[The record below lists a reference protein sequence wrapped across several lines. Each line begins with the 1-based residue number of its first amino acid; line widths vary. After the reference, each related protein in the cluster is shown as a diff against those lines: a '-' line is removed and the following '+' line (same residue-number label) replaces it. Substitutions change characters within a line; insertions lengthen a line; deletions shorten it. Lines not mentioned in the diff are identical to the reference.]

1 MHHSFSLTTIAR
13 KFSVSLMALTLVWTT
28 IACSGAEQ
36 YSTPSQ
42 GTQQETSA
50 TNRSPAVSRSI
61 ADGVYPV
68 QQATYDDSSGAYSLM
83 LLNTQPGQSMFQT
96 ENLQLAR
103 LTDEETSAGKS
114 SELRVENGQ
123 SSLYLTPDFR
133 IEYVHNVTEAQTNP
147 QTGQQ
152 EVVVVRQ
159 ESNFWTPF
167 AGALAGQAL
176 GSLLFRPQYYM
187 PPIYQPGIVLTGYG
201 GYGRNYNEAVSRYQS
216 RYQAPPAEYR
226 NRQFRSTGRL
236 RSNTGTSTFGSGSS
250 VRRPNPTRPNTNRPS
265 GSGFGN
271 STLRQNNRRTER
283 VRPSGG
289 GFGSSRRS
297 APRRSSRRR

>member
-1 MHHSFSLTTIAR
+1 MRHSFSLNTIAR
-13 KFSVSLMALTLVWTT
+13 KFSISLMALTLVWTT

-50 TNRSPAVSRSI
+50 ANRSPVASRSI
-61 ADGVYPV
+61 VDGVYPV
-68 QQATYDDSSGAYSLM
+68 QQATYDDSSGAYGLM

-103 LTDEETSAGKS
+103 LTDQEVSAGKS

-167 AGALAGQAL
+167 AGVLAGQAL

-236 RSNTGTSTFGSGSS
+236 RSNTGTSTFGSNSS
-250 VRRPNPTRPNTNRPS
+250 VRRSNTTRTNTNRPS

-271 STLRQNNRRTER
+271 SNLRRSNRQTER